1 MDFAELRHS
10 ARIAKNEEISR
21 LQLTMTNRFAIVADE
36 IVMQTGQ
43 VMQIVQKRPDIY
55 QQKQFSDFANQLF
68 QTNEIERETQ
78 QDSEWFEANMACV
91 HLKVAQLC
99 QIDVQNLT
107 DLQQVQLVYLHK
119 INGLTVV
126 DLQDEKDQEFW
137 VNVNT
142 PVFY

>member
-1 MDFAELRHS
+1 
-10 ARIAKNEEISR
+10 
-21 LQLTMTNRFAIVADE
+21 
-36 IVMQTGQ
+36 
-43 VMQIVQKRPDIY
+43 
-55 QQKQFSDFANQLF
+55 
-68 QTNEIERETQ
+68 
-78 QDSEWFEANMACV
+78 MACV

-99 QIDVQNLT
+99 QIDVQKLT